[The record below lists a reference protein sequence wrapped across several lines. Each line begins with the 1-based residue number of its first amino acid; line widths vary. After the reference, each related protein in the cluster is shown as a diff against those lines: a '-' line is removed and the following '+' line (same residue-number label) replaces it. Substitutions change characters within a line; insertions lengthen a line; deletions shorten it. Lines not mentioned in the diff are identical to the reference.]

1 MTPPNRKMFL
11 ELVEFG
17 DICLLFGSLGAAYA
31 LTSRHRFFGFLDSLE
46 TRRPIQVF
54 LATLIL
60 ALVWHGIL
68 RSNKFYRSRRVD
80 GFLREVMDVC
90 LASLL
95 CALSCFAW
103 LRLVCSHSKHS
114 ITDLGLICVVFGV
127 VSFGIF
133 VSTRLVGRALA
144 RVFRSKGYN
153 LRHVLVV
160 GTNQRANGFAQDV
173 ALHPEWGY
181 HLQGFVDDQW
191 WSEETAASNAG
202 TLLGALDS
210 IPSLLRTM
218 PIDEVIVA
226 LPLASFY
233 QQIAEIVASCR
244 DHGIAVRSIGTFF
257 DQEQTKR
264 TAYLPGGVGTIT
276 LHDESWNAW
285 GFMIKRLTDAVVS
298 AALLVALAPVFL
310 LVAALIRL
318 TSKGPVFFR
327 QTRIGYGK
335 RPFEILKFRT
345 MVADAEKL
353 MAQVEHLNETK
364 GPTFKLKNDPRI
376 TPLGKFLRKSSLDE
390 IPQLINVFL
399 GDMSLVGPRPLPVR
413 DYEGF
418 SKDWHRR
425 RFSVKPGITCLWQVM
440 GRSSISFDEWM
451 ALDMRYIDQWSVW
464 LDIKILFQTIPAVF
478 RGSGAV

>member
-1 MTPPNRKMFL
+1 MTPPNRKIFL

-17 DICLLFGSLGAAYA
+17 DICLLFGSLGGAYA
-31 LTSRHRFFGFLDSLE
+31 FTSGHRFFGFLDSLE
-46 TRRPIQVF
+46 TRHPIQVF
-54 LATLIL
+54 LATLVL
-60 ALVWHGIL
+60 AVVWHGIL
-68 RSNKFYRSRRVD
+68 RSNRFYRSRRVD
-80 GFLREVMDVC
+80 GFVREVMDVC
-90 LASLL
+90 IASML
-95 CALSCFAW
+95 CALSSCAW
-103 LRLVCSHSKHS
+103 LWLVCSHSKHS
-114 ITDLGLICVVFGV
+114 IAEIGLISAVFGLI
-127 VSFGIF
+127 SFAIF
-133 VSTRLVGRALA
+133 VSTRLIGRALA

-160 GTNQRANGFAQDV
+160 GTNRRAHGFAQDV

-191 WSEETAASNAG
+191 WSEETVESNAG
-202 TLLGALDS
+202 ALLGGLDS
-210 IPSLLRTM
+210 IPALLRTL
-218 PIDEVIVA
+218 PVDEVIVA

-257 DQEQTKR
+257 DLEQTKR
-264 TAYLPGGVGTIT
+264 TAYLQRGVGTIT

-298 AALLVALAPVFL
+298 AVLLLALAPVFL
-310 LVAALIRL
+310 AVAALIRL

-345 MVADAEKL
+345 MVVDAEKL
-353 MAQVEHLNETK
+353 MAQVEHLNETN
-364 GPTFKLKNDPRI
+364 GPTFKLTNDPRI